1 MSGSG
6 FLPRRMAQLP
16 LRLDDGAGDDGNFPE
31 LLRQDKPY
39 LQLPQPNQL
48 RSVCSALLGPAGLC
62 ILLQGADA
70 DESMADLSA
79 SHHLSIYADTC
90 SLRVDTSYSICKM
103 GSPWRKESQEL

>member
-1 MSGSG
+1 MQLDTKKETEHKRPVDFCVQLL
-6 FLPRRMAQLP
+6 FLCPIAKKSIKHLAYYP
-16 LRLDDGAGDDGNFPE
+16 ADG
-31 LLRQDKPY
+31 
-39 LQLPQPNQL
+39 
-48 RSVCSALLGPAGLC
+48 
-62 ILLQGADA
+62 IQGADA